1 MDNKIEVRKA
11 FLEDLED
18 LAKIQIESWRKAF
31 KEILTPNILE
41 TRMYGEKG

>member
-11 FLEDLED
+11 FLED